1 MNHSERILMTLGF
14 EKRTERG
21 AVLETFFPWDKTI
34 NRWCEEGLP
43 KEYSPSRLYP
53 PADGYMGRYL
63 SDQMS
68 DPVYAYERYLGFD
81 GVKRMAFRIP
91 FSCFD
96 ETVME
101 ETDTYMVRLDTDGW
115 VRKYHRN
122 SNLVEEVKAPVTGE
136 EDWNALKEKVR
147 EHLALYCTDENIRK
161 VYGRYVAGHEAG
173 DYSIRFRL
181 TGFFWLSRMLMGI
194 EEQMY
199 AFYDMPEVLH
209 DMNQFAVDIYKEY
222 LDKVFDIIQPEVLLL
237 EEDLSGCNGPMI
249 SPDIFNEFVGDYYRQ
264 LFPFLKEKGVKNV
277 FIDTDGDFN
286 RLIPDFIEAGVDGF
300 LPMDVNAGMD
310 IVQVRQ
316 LYPGLKFIGGFNKL
330 TIEEGKEAI
339 DREFERIL
347 PVIRSG
353 GYVPGCDHQATPDS
367 SFDNYRYYIKRLK
380 EVMEEAG
387 RDI

>member
-101 ETDTYMVRLDTDGW
+101 ETDTYIVRLDTDGW

-209 DMNQFAVDIYKEY
+209 DMNQFAVDIYKAVSY
-222 LDKVFDIIQPEVLLL
+222 THLDVYK
-237 EEDLSGCNGPMI
+237 
-249 SPDIFNEFVGDYYRQ
+249 RQ
-264 LFPFLKEKGVKNV
+264 H
-277 FIDTDGDFN
+277 
-286 RLIPDFIEAGVDGF
+286 
-300 LPMDVNAGMD
+300 M
-310 IVQVRQ
+310 
-316 LYPGLKFIGGFNKL
+316 
-330 TIEEGKEAI
+330 
-339 DREFERIL
+339 
-347 PVIRSG
+347 
-353 GYVPGCDHQATPDS
+353 
-367 SFDNYRYYIKRLK
+367 
-380 EVMEEAG
+380 
-387 RDI
+387 

>member
-1 MNHSERILMTLGF
+1 MTLGF

-101 ETDTYMVRLDTDGW
+101 ETDTYIVRLDTDGW

-147 EHLALYCTDENIRK
+147 EHLALYCTDENRC
-161 VYGRYVAGHEAG
+161 V
-173 DYSIRFRL
+173 
-181 TGFFWLSRMLMGI
+181 
-194 EEQMY
+194 
-199 AFYDMPEVLH
+199 
-209 DMNQFAVDIYKEY
+209 
-222 LDKVFDIIQPEVLLL
+222 
-237 EEDLSGCNGPMI
+237 
-249 SPDIFNEFVGDYYRQ
+249 
-264 LFPFLKEKGVKNV
+264 
-277 FIDTDGDFN
+277 
-286 RLIPDFIEAGVDGF
+286 
-300 LPMDVNAGMD
+300 
-310 IVQVRQ
+310 
-316 LYPGLKFIGGFNKL
+316 
-330 TIEEGKEAI
+330 
-339 DREFERIL
+339 
-347 PVIRSG
+347 
-353 GYVPGCDHQATPDS
+353 
-367 SFDNYRYYIKRLK
+367 
-380 EVMEEAG
+380 
-387 RDI
+387 